1 MTLVPVLHNHKIT
14 KKVFDEV
21 QEGILVMDKKGVIL
35 EANEKFQSIVN
46 LSKNNIVGLT
56 IDDIMPNLSVN
67 KEICDYKFKKLN
79 KLVFVRRKKIDIDND
94 YVEVLFVCENHFNLE
109 LAQKYTEVKQS
120 KEIFESILNSIDE
133 GVHVSDV
140 NGKLIYI
147 NPTQEKLDGLEPGEA
162 IGKHWLDVYDLDEE
176 TSLILRVLKDGKPV
190 HDEYQNYVV
199 RNGKYISVVCSS
211 VVPLHYDGKLIGA
224 AAINKDYIRFKEIAE
239 KILSMKQ
246 TPALRKE
253 NNKNSEHYTFTDIIG
268 ENRRLL
274 ESVNWSKT
282 AAKSESP
289 VLIYGET
296 GTGKEMFAQSIHY
309 ASTRSKEPFIAI
321 NCAAIPE
328 NLLEGILFGTTK
340 GAFTGAIDR
349 IGLFE
354 QANNGT
360 LFLDEINSMP
370 PLLQSKLLRVLEEK
384 KIMRLGGKN
393 EIPVNVRIIASC
405 NVEPTEAIDKEELRS
420 DLFYRLA
427 VIYITIPP
435 LFERLDDLPIL
446 IDSFINSYNKLLNK
460 NVKGIDKEVLEKFYE
475 YYWPGNVRQLKHC
488 IECAMNIVQQHEVL
502 IKAEHIPVYLK
513 NFINGTQNE
522 QIQEKTAVL
531 RGMGNSVI
539 TANVGEEKS
548 LLYEI
553 FEKEKNDIIKALR
566 KSQGNIAKAAR
577 TLGMS
582 RQKLH
587 YRVKKYNLK

>member
-1 MTLVPVLHNHKIT
+1 MTSIPILNNHKIT
-14 KKVFDEV
+14 RKVFDEV
-21 QEGILVMDKKGVIL
+21 QEGILIMDKQGVIL

-46 LSKNNIVGLT
+46 LPKKNIVGFT
-56 IDDIMPNLSVN
+56 INDIMPDLPEN
-67 KEICDYKFKKLN
+67 KEICDYRFKNLN
-79 KLVFVRRKKIDIDND
+79 KLVFVRYKKIAIDNNNED

-162 IGKHWLDVYDLDEE
+162 IGKHWLDIYDLDEE
-176 TSLILRVLKDGKPV
+176 TSLILRVLKDGKPI

-239 KILSMKQ
+239 KILSTKQ
-246 TPALRKE
+246 TPALRKDNDE
-253 NNKNSEHYTFTDIIG
+253 KSEYYSFSDIIG
-268 ENRRLL
+268 RNRRLL
-274 ESVNWSKT
+274 ESVNWAKT
-282 AAKSESP
+282 ASKSESP

-296 GTGKEMFAQSIHY
+296 GTGKEMFVQSIHY
-309 ASTRSKEPFIAI
+309 ASKRSKEPFIAI

-384 KIMRLGGKN
+384 KIMRLGGN
-393 EIPVNVRIIASC
+393 HEIPVNVRIIASC

-435 LFERLDDLPIL
+435 LCERLDDLPIL

-460 NVKGIDKEVLEKFYE
+460 NVKSIDKEVLEKFYK

-488 IECAMNIVQQHEVL
+488 IECAMNIVQPHEVM
-502 IKAEHIPVYLK
+502 IKTEHIPIYLK
-513 NFINGTQNE
+513 NFMTQNKQNKDIGKFTME
-522 QIQEKTAVL
+522 TISNK
-531 RGMGNSVI
+531 
-539 TANVGEEKS
+539 KS
-548 LLYEI
+548 LLDEI

-566 KSQGNIAKAAR
+566 NSRGNIAKAAR
-577 TLGMS
+577 ALGMS
-582 RQKLH
+582 RQSLH